1 MEHPIGRLTEW
12 VRTAITPE
20 GDALAPY
27 LDRIMLLMGSAMLV
41 LLFPFT
47 INHFV
52 QGRWPTGLILLS
64 VDTLIALNVNAVWRE
79 RPMPIRPVL
88 LLVPQIAGVTM
99 ALVVQGVPGLLWI
112 YPVIVYSYF
121 ITSRRIAIFCSL
133 AMLIYFPVLVF
144 HYIDPLLAPRVFASL
159 LLTIVLINIALSVIA
174 DLHKILANQALTDPL
189 TGAYNRRY
197 MNEYLEALVSRAQR
211 HPLVASL
218 LMIDADH
225 FKPINDELGHDQ
237 GDRVLQQIVQ
247 IIGKRLRQGDKLF
260 RCGGEEFVL
269 VLEDTNAA
277 GAIVVAEDI
286 RHNIEAAAILPSRP
300 VTVSIGVSQFRSGQ
314 TADEWIKTG
323 DLAMYQAKA
332 GGRNRIEVAFTTP
345 VAMPPGRVETALSH

>member
-269 VLEDTNAA
+269 VLEDTEAA
-277 GAIVVAEDI
+277 GAMVVAEDI
-286 RHNIEAAAILPSRP
+286 RRNIEEAAILPSHK
-300 VTVSIGVSQFRSGQ
+300 VTVSIGVSQYQEGQ
-314 TADEWIKTG
+314 TVDSWIKAG
-323 DLAMYQAKA
+323 DVGMYQAKA
-332 GGRNRIEVAFTTP
+332 GGRNRVEAAVTTP
-345 VAMPPGRVETALSH
+345 VAMPPGRVETALSQ

>member
-1 MEHPIGRLTEW
+1 MKQPTGPLTEW
-12 VRTAITPE
+12 VRTAMAPE

-27 LDRIMLLMGSAMLV
+27 LERIMLMMGSAMLL

-52 QGRWPTGLILLS
+52 QGRWPTGIVLLS
-64 VDTLIALNVNAVWRE
+64 VDSLIALNVYAVWRE

-112 YPVIVYSYF
+112 YPAIVYSYF
-121 ITSRRIAIFCSL
+121 ITSRRIAIYCSL

-144 HYIDPLLAPRVFASL
+144 HHIDPSLAPRLFASL
-159 LLTIVLINIALSVIA
+159 LLTILLINIALSVIA
-174 DLHKILANQALTDPL
+174 DLNNILANQALTDPL
-189 TGAYNRRY
+189 TGAYNRRF

-211 HPLVASL
+211 HPLVTSF

-247 IIGKRLRQGDKLF
+247 IIGKRMRQGDKLF

-269 VLEDTNAA
+269 VLEDTDAA
-277 GAIVVAEDI
+277 GALVVAEDI
-286 RHNIEAAAILPSRP
+286 RSNIETAAILPNRP
-300 VTVSIGVSQFRSGQ
+300 VTVSIGVSQYQEGQ
-314 TADEWIKTG
+314 TAETLVKAG
-323 DLAMYQAKA
+323 DVALYQAKA
-332 GGRNRIEVAFTTP
+332 GGRNRVARAGATP
-345 VAMPPGRVETALSH
+345 DAMPSGGVEKALPQ